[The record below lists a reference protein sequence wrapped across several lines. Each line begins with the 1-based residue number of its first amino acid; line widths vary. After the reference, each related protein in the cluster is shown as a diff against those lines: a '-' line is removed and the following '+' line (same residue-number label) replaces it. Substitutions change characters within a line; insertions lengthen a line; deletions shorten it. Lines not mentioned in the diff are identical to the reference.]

1 MMLRKSI
8 VKPSVSIICLILT
21 LILGIVGNYVWVTF
35 RTGSGEIIIRKFNF
49 LSATIFGYGLYF
61 PLIVIIITMS
71 LLLLSILKLLRS
83 SAKIRFKNLVILVV
97 IDIVCIILPI
107 LLGMQMLN
115 MGIVCMLVLL
125 ICNLISSLLKLN
137 DENLSTK
144 GQA

>member
-1 MMLRKSI
+1 MLRKSI

-21 LILGIVGNYVWVTF
+21 LILGIVGNYVGVTF
-35 RTGSGEIIIRKFNF
+35 RTGSGKIIIRKFNF

-83 SAKIRFKNLVILVV
+83 SAKIRFKILVILVV

-125 ICNLISSLLKLN
+125 ICNLIPSLLKLN

>member
-1 MMLRKSI
+1 MLRKSI

-35 RTGSGEIIIRKFNF
+35 RTGSGKIIIRKFNF

-83 SAKIRFKNLVILVV
+83 SAKIRFKILVILVV

-125 ICNLISSLLKLN
+125 ICNLIPSLLKLN

-144 GQA
+144 GQT

>member
-8 VKPSVSIICLILT
+8 VKPAVSIICLILT

-35 RTGSGEIIIRKFNF
+35 RTGSGKIIIRKFNF

-83 SAKIRFKNLVILVV
+83 SAKIRFKILVILVV

-125 ICNLISSLLKLN
+125 ICNLIPSLLKLN

>member
-1 MMLRKSI
+1 MMLRKLL
-8 VKPSVSIICLILT
+8 VKPAVSIICLILT

-35 RTGSGEIIIRKFNF
+35 RTGSGKIIIRKFNF

-83 SAKIRFKNLVILVV
+83 SAKIRFKILVILVV

-125 ICNLISSLLKLN
+125 ICNLIPSLLKLN

>member
-35 RTGSGEIIIRKFNF
+35 RTGSGKIIIRKFNF

-83 SAKIRFKNLVILVV
+83 SAKIRFKILVILVV

-125 ICNLISSLLKLN
+125 IFNLIPSLLKLN

>member
-1 MMLRKSI
+1 MLRKSI

>member
-35 RTGSGEIIIRKFNF
+35 RTGSGKIIIRKFNF

-83 SAKIRFKNLVILVV
+83 SAKIRFKILVILVV

-125 ICNLISSLLKLN
+125 ICNLIPSLLKLN

-144 GQA
+144 GQT

>member
-35 RTGSGEIIIRKFNF
+35 RTGSGKIIIRKFNF

-83 SAKIRFKNLVILVV
+83 SAKIRFKILVILVV

-115 MGIVCMLVLL
+115 MGIVCMLALL

>member
-35 RTGSGEIIIRKFNF
+35 RTGSGKIIIRKFNF

-83 SAKIRFKNLVILVV
+83 SAKIRFKILVILVV

-125 ICNLISSLLKLN
+125 ICNLILSLLKLN

>member
-1 MMLRKSI
+1 MLRKSI

-35 RTGSGEIIIRKFNF
+35 RTGSGKIIIRKFNF

-83 SAKIRFKNLVILVV
+83 SAKIRFKILVILVV

-125 ICNLISSLLKLN
+125 ICNLILSLLKLN

>member
-1 MMLRKSI
+1 MLRKSI
-8 VKPSVSIICLILT
+8 VKLSVSIICLILT

-83 SAKIRFKNLVILVV
+83 SAKIRFKILVILVV

-107 LLGMQMLN
+107 LLGMQIIN
-115 MGIVCMLVLL
+115 IGIVCMLALL

>member
-1 MMLRKSI
+1 MLRKSI

-35 RTGSGEIIIRKFNF
+35 RTGSGKIIIRKFNF

-83 SAKIRFKNLVILVV
+83 SAKIRFKILVILVV

-125 ICNLISSLLKLN
+125 IFNLIPSLLKLN

>member
-35 RTGSGEIIIRKFNF
+35 RTGSGKIIIRKFNF

-83 SAKIRFKNLVILVV
+83 SAKIRFKILVILVV

-125 ICNLISSLLKLN
+125 ICNLIPSLLKLN

-144 GQA
+144 G

>member
-1 MMLRKSI
+1 MLRKSI
-8 VKPSVSIICLILT
+8 VKPSISIICLILT

-35 RTGSGEIIIRKFNF
+35 RTGSGKIIIRKFNF

-83 SAKIRFKNLVILVV
+83 SAKIRFKILVILVV

-125 ICNLISSLLKLN
+125 ICNLIPSLLKLN

>member
-35 RTGSGEIIIRKFNF
+35 RTGSGKIIIRKFNF

-83 SAKIRFKNLVILVV
+83 SAKIRFKILVILVV

-125 ICNLISSLLKLN
+125 ICNLIPSLLKLN

>member
-1 MMLRKSI
+1 MLRKSI

-35 RTGSGEIIIRKFNF
+35 RTGSGKIIIRKFNF

-83 SAKIRFKNLVILVV
+83 SAKIRFKILVILVV

-125 ICNLISSLLKLN
+125 ICNLIPSLLKLN

-144 GQA
+144 G

>member
-1 MMLRKSI
+1 MLRKSI

-35 RTGSGEIIIRKFNF
+35 RTGSGKIIIRKFNF

-83 SAKIRFKNLVILVV
+83 SAKIRFKILVILVV

-125 ICNLISSLLKLN
+125 ICNLIPSLLKLN